1 MSHLITEYID
11 QNQKLHTFLEQYKN
25 KLEQADT
32 SFAEFSSMLAENK
45 YNVAM
50 GLVFTQLLQC
60 LDENKNFSSFQ
71 LTEISALYESLI
83 DLQMNNLDNYVEAG
97 HFEYAVMDNLAKAQN
112 IVSKGLQVA
121 SYKTEE
127 LKLLLEKI
135 EQDIQLQSTK

>member
-1 MSHLITEYID
+1 MSHLISEYID
-11 QNQKLHTFLEQYKN
+11 QNQKLHTFLERHKN
-25 KLEQADT
+25 KLEQADAN
-32 SFAEFSSMLAENK
+32 FAEFSSMLAETK
-45 YNVAM
+45 YNAAM
-50 GLVFTQLLQC
+50 GLVFAKLLQC
-60 LDENKNFSSFQ
+60 LDENKNFSAFH
-71 LTEISALYESLI
+71 LNNISALYESLI